1 MMRHQQVAQFG
12 QLGHRPFHQRRKLNF
27 ALSPS
32 FRLRK
37 AQFSGID
44 SKNQMLEE
52 IRMFET
58 RTVDSMVAEKA
69 MAVSYPNKFPRVV
82 I

>member
-1 MMRHQQVAQFG
+1 
-12 QLGHRPFHQRRKLNF
+12 
-27 ALSPS
+27 
-32 FRLRK
+32 
-37 AQFSGID
+37 
-44 SKNQMLEE
+44 
-52 IRMFET
+52 MFET